1 MSDPRPPYTPW
12 LTPYVIVT
20 DAELTL
26 GFYAQ
31 AFGFQVGN
39 IVRDEKEQLQHVEMY
54 YQDQMV
60 VMFSPEGAYGMESK
74 APISLGTETPV
85 TFYIYTED
93 VDGIFLRATEFGGL
107 PIIQPQDMAWG
118 DRMCGIE
125 DPNGYRWL
133 FACSNRGTDEEN
145 NDSDDI
151 DEDVTNTNASLTNTS
166 SNSGSSGTADT
177 GNNSGNPQGNAAS
190 NINNPA
196 FTATPTP
203 TRTNNF
209 LDDSDDSSD
218 VPPPPTMTH

>member
-1 MSDPRPPYTPW
+1 MTDPRPPYTPW

-39 IVRDEKEQLQHVEMY
+39 IVRDENESLQHVEMY
-54 YQDQMV
+54 YRDQMV
-60 VMFSPEGAYGMESK
+60 IMFSPEGAYGMESK
-74 APISLGTETPV
+74 APISIDVETPV
-85 TFYIYTED
+85 TFYLYTDD
-93 VDGIFLRATEFGGL
+93 VDGTFLRATEFGGL

-133 FACSNRGTDEEN
+133 FACSKRDET
-145 NDSDDI
+145 SDADVLE
-151 DEDVTNTNASLTNTS
+151 EDAAAPAEASTSGTS
-166 SNSGSSGTADT
+166 SATGSNVS
-177 GNNSGNPQGNAAS
+177 
-190 NINNPA
+190 NNPA
-196 FTATPTP
+196 FTASSSPA
-203 TRTNNF
+203 TRTNVF
-209 LDDSDDSSD
+209 DEEEDSD

>member
-39 IVRDEKEQLQHVEMY
+39 IVRDEQDKLQHVEMY
-54 YQDQMV
+54 YRDLMV

-74 APISLGTETPV
+74 APITLGTETPV
-85 TFYIYTED
+85 TFYIYTDD
-93 VDGIFLRATEFGGL
+93 VDGTFMRATEYGGL

-133 FACSNRGTDEEN
+133 FACAKREDIPEVESNSDE
-145 NDSDDI
+145 
-151 DEDVTNTNASLTNTS
+151 NTS
-166 SNSGSSGTADT
+166 DNTSADSQHNA
-177 GNNSGNPQGNAAS
+177 GASNNSFS
-190 NINNPA
+190 NDPSTGSGPSNTAGSNPA
-196 FTATPTP
+196 FTASSTPA
-203 TRTNNF
+203 TRTNF
-209 LDDSDDSSD
+209 LDENDDQGD

>member
-39 IVRDEKEQLQHVEMY
+39 IVRDEQDKLQHVEMY
-54 YQDQMV
+54 YRDLMV

-74 APISLGTETPV
+74 APITLGTETPV
-85 TFYIYTED
+85 TFYIYTDD
-93 VDGIFLRATEFGGL
+93 VDGTFMRATEYGGL

-133 FACSNRGTDEEN
+133 FACAKREDIPEVESNSDEKTSDN
-145 NDSDDI
+145 NPADSQH
-151 DEDVTNTNASLTNTS
+151 NAGA
-166 SNSGSSGTADT
+166 SNNSFSNDPFTGSGSSNTA
-177 GNNSGNPQGNAAS
+177 GS
-190 NINNPA
+190 NPA
-196 FTATPTP
+196 FTASSTPA
-203 TRTNNF
+203 TRTNF
-209 LDDSDDSSD
+209 LDENDDQGD

>member
-39 IVRDEKEQLQHVEMY
+39 IVRDEEDKLQHVEMY
-54 YQDQMV
+54 YRDQMV

-74 APISLGTETPV
+74 APITQGVETPV
-85 TFYIYTED
+85 TFYVYTED
-93 VDGIFLRATEFGGL
+93 VDEIFQNATEFGGL

-133 FACSNRGTDEEN
+133 FACAKSEDEADED
-145 NDSDDI
+145 DSDDEEI
-151 DEDVTNTNASLTNTS
+151 EDED
-166 SNSGSSGTADT
+166 DT
-177 GNNSGNPQGNAAS
+177 GAKALPNSTDADKTEAAENNAG
-190 NINNPA
+190 NNPA
-196 FTATPTP
+196 FTASSNTV
-203 TRTNNF
+203 TRTNL
-209 LDDSDDSSD
+209 LDTPEDTEE